1 MRMPLTLSAAAA
13 PPRLLPG
20 HAYMS
25 ARSRSLLAV
34 ATALVC
40 LITASSASAESPTKT
55 SFVDETPPGQRID
68 LRDFDPVAFQCGTA
82 HVELSYRDQG
92 TLRVYY
98 DNAEPIRAVRFVKG
112 SGTLWLIDDATGAVL
127 GFESGASPRTEIYDL
142 RARTYT
148 VDGTTEHNNVP
159 GLGRVTHA
167 GGSFTYELLSFDTST
182 LDDPAHLVFAT
193 GELVHSSA
201 KSTAPDPDW
210 CAILQAP

>member
-1 MRMPLTLSAAAA
+1 MRKPLTFSASTAL
-13 PPRLLPG
+13 PRLLPG

-25 ARSRSLLAV
+25 ARSRWLLGA

-40 LITASSASAESPTKT
+40 LITASWASAEPPTKT
-55 SFVDETPPGQRID
+55 PFVDETPPGQRID

-98 DNAEPIRAVRFVKG
+98 DNGEPIKAARFVKG
-112 SGTLWLIDDATGAVL
+112 SGTLWLIDDATGDVL
-127 GFESGASPRTEIYDL
+127 AFESGASPRTETYDL
-142 RARTYT
+142 RAMTYT
-148 VDGTTEHNNVP
+148 VNGTTKHNNVP
-159 GLGRVTHA
+159 GLGRVAHA

-182 LDDPAHLVFAT
+182 LDDPAHLIFTT

-210 CAILQAP
+210 CAILEAL

>member
-20 HAYMS
+20 RAYMS
-25 ARSRSLLAV
+25 ARSRWLLAA
-34 ATALVC
+34 ATALVF

-55 SFVDETPPGQRID
+55 PFVDETPPGQRID

-92 TLRVYY
+92 TLLVYY
-98 DNAEPIRAVRFVKG
+98 DNGEPIKGVRFVKG

-127 GFESGASPRTEIYDL
+127 GFESGASPHTEIYDL
-142 RARTYT
+142 RAKTYT

-182 LDDPAHLVFAT
+182 LDDPAHLVFTT

-210 CAILQAP
+210 CAILEAL

>member
-1 MRMPLTLSAAAA
+1 MRVPFTLSATAV
-13 PPRLLPG
+13 PPRLSPG
-20 HAYMS
+20 HADVS
-25 ARSRSLLAV
+25 ARSRWLLVA
-34 ATALVC
+34 ATALIC
-40 LITASSASAESPTKT
+40 LITASSAPAEPPTKT
-55 SFVDETPPGQRID
+55 AYVDETPPGQRID

-82 HVELSYRDQG
+82 HIELSYRDQG

-98 DNAEPIRAVRFVKG
+98 DNGEPIRVVRFVKG

-142 RARTYT
+142 RAKTYT
-148 VDGTTEHNNVP
+148 VDGTTKHNNVP
-159 GLGRVTHA
+159 GLGRVAHA

-182 LDDPAHLVFAT
+182 LDDPAHLVFTT

-210 CAILQAP
+210 CAILQAL

>member
-1 MRMPLTLSAAAA
+1 MRLPLTLSAAAA

-20 HAYMS
+20 HPYTS
-25 ARSRSLLAV
+25 ARSRWLLAA

-55 SFVDETPPGQRID
+55 PFVDETPPGQRID
-68 LRDFDPVAFQCGTA
+68 LRNFDPVAFQCGTA

-98 DNAEPIRAVRFVKG
+98 DNGEPIKAVRFVKG

-142 RARTYT
+142 RAKTYT
-148 VDGTTEHNNVP
+148 VDGTTSHNNVP

-182 LDDPAHLVFAT
+182 LDDPAHLVFT
-193 GELVHSSA
+193 IGELVHSSA
-201 KSTAPDPDW
+201 KSSAPEPDW
-210 CAILQAP
+210 CAILHAL